1 MPKLTDG
8 EGQISKRKEK
18 DDDDEMTNW
27 GKDRKD

>member
-18 DDDDEMTNW
+18 DDDDERDEKL
-27 GKDRKD
+27 GER

>member
-18 DDDDEMTNW
+18 DDDDERDDKL
-27 GKDRKD
+27 GER

>member
-18 DDDDEMTNW
+18 DDDDERDDKP
-27 GKDRKD
+27 GKR

>member
-18 DDDDEMTNW
+18 DDDERDEEL
-27 GKDRKD
+27 GER

>member
-18 DDDDEMTNW
+18 DDDDERDDKL
-27 GKDRKD
+27 GKR